1 MEELLTKKCSKCG
14 EEKSVTEFYKAKHK
28 VSGLNSRCKS
38 CCYKDGKIYRSKN
51 KEKAYLAHKKWV
63 ENNREYTR
71 EYDYAHHNKIEFNK
85 KKNEKKF
92 KQLTKEERSEFN
104 KNYYIKNKSR
114 LKKNQKKYVIK
125 NRIKINKYVTNKR
138 NTDIN
143 FKLSTNLRHRVWS
156 ALVGVLKSDRTFNL
170 IGCDIEFLKQYL
182 ESKFQPGMTW
192 ENYGDWHIDHIIPCA
207 SFDLIKEEE
216 QRKCFHYT
224 NLQPLWQTD
233 NLSKGKKLIYGP
245 TIQ

>member
-28 VSGLNSRCKS
+28 VSGLNSSCK
-38 CCYKDGKIYRSKN
+38 CCCNISHKIYCEKN
-51 KEKAYLAHKKWV
+51 KKKLYLLHKKWV
-63 ENNREYTR
+63 EKNREYMQKYKKAYRSGNSFEKKSDTR
-71 EYDYAHHNKIEFNK
+71 E
-85 KKNEKKF
+85 F

-114 LKKNQKKYVIK
+114 LIKNQKKYVNN
-125 NRIKINKYVTNKR
+125 NREKITKSRKKFRHTN
-138 NTDIN
+138 IN
-143 FKLSTNLRHRVWS
+143 YKISGNLRHRVWT
-156 ALVGVLKSDRTFNL
+156 ALMGISKSDKTFNL
-170 IGCDIEFLKQYL
+170 IGCNIEFLKQYL
-182 ESKFQPGMTW
+182 SSKFQPGMTW

-207 SFDLIKEEE
+207 SFDLTKEEE

-245 TIQ
+245 TI